1 MIDFVVPDL
10 FGSNGGIARIAR
22 AMTLALSRW
31 ADRRG
36 VTLTVHALMDQPGRH
51 QARYL
56 PPPHVYRAYDGR
68 RAALAR
74 RLLGR
79 TWRRD
84 MRAVIFAH
92 PHLAVMGLG
101 YPPFVKTAVVAHG
114 VDVWAPLRFERR
126 LALRRAD
133 ALWPVSEDTA
143 RRLREVQGVDQGAI
157 RVLPN
162 GLDPFWPADTGARAT
177 DGHLLAVGRLQ
188 PDSPTKGIDLVIEAL
203 ARVASRPPLVVAG
216 DGPDRTRLE
225 ALAARLG
232 VDARFVGAIDDA
244 ALFELYRGA
253 RAFVLPSSR
262 EGFGLVYL
270 EAMAFGLPCVA
281 AAAGGAPEVVVDGAT
296 GVVVPPGDVAAVA
309 AAIGRALG
317 AEGQAMGAAG
327 RARVEREFLYPAYE
341 ARVHAAIDLLVS

>member
-10 FGSNGGIARIAR
+10 FGSSGGIARIAR

-31 ADRRG
+31 AELRDA
-36 VTLTVHALMDQPGRH
+36 TLTVHALMDQPGRL
-51 QARYL
+51 QERYL
-56 PPPHVYRAYDGR
+56 PLPHIYHAYEGQRAR
-68 RAALAR
+68 LAQR
-74 RLLGR
+74 VLGR
-79 TWRRD
+79 TWRGN
-84 MRAVIFAH
+84 MRAVVFAH
-92 PHLAVMGLG
+92 PHLSVMSLG

-114 VDVWAPLRFERR
+114 VDVWAPLRLERR
-126 LALRRAD
+126 IALRRAD

-143 RRLREVQGVDQGAI
+143 RRLREVQGIDGRAI

-162 GLDPFWPADTGARAT
+162 GLDPFWPDDTTSTADGY
-177 DGHLLAVGRLQ
+177 LLAVGRLQ
-188 PDSPTKGIDLVIEAL
+188 PESPTKGIDLVIEAL
-203 ARVASRPPLVVAG
+203 ARLPDRPPLVIAG
-216 DGPDRTRLE
+216 DGPDRARLE

-232 VDARFVGAIDDA
+232 VEARFAGPIGDA

-270 EAMAFGLPCVA
+270 EAMSFGLPCVA
-281 AAAGGAPEVVVDGAT
+281 ANAGGAPEVVRDGET
-296 GVVVPPGDVAAVA
+296 GVIVPPGDVDAVA
-309 AAIGRALG
+309 AAIRRVLG
-317 AEGQAMGAAG
+317 PEGAVMGAAG